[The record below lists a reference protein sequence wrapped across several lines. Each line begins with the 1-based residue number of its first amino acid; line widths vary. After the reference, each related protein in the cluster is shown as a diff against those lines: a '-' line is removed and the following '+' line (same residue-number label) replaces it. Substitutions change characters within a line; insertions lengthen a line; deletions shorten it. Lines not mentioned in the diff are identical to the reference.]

1 MEIKGKRADATR
13 DVASMLAAADA
24 HLMGNYRPARMVID
38 RGDGVQLF
46 DTEGNRYLDFCAGV
60 AVCCLGHGH
69 PALTQAIA
77 EQAARLM
84 QVSNYFYND
93 QNIQLAEELYAATG
107 YERAFFCNS
116 GAEAN
121 EALLKIA
128 RRHFHEQGK
137 PRTKIITFEKAFHGR
152 TLGALALT
160 GNPKYLEGFGE
171 PLAGMVQLPYG
182 DLEAVE
188 KALDADTAAVF
199 VEPLQGEGGV
209 NPPPE
214 GFLPGLRK
222 LCDQNGSLL
231 MIDEVQT
238 GFGRTGKLLSSQ
250 HEDVMGDGLA
260 LAKGLGG
267 GFPVGALLVR
277 EHMAK
282 SLPPGSHGST
292 YGGNPLACMAA
303 RTVLRV
309 LNEDGLIDNASKRGQ
324 QLAAGL
330 ERMVEKYPKLCTK
343 QRGQG
348 LMRALVLTDAKEPRE
363 LLGGLRE
370 EGLFATAAG
379 PSALRFL
386 PPLIV
391 TEPEMDEALGMLD
404 RGLGKVYAEL

>member
-1 MEIKGKRADATR
+1 
-13 DVASMLAAADA
+13 MLAAADA

-38 RGDGVQLF
+38 RGEGVYLF

-69 PALTQAIA
+69 PVLSQAIA

-84 QVSNYFYND
+84 QVSNYFFTD
-93 QNIQLAEELYAATG
+93 QNIQLAEELHQATG
-107 YERAFFCNS
+107 YERTFFCNS

-121 EALLKIA
+121 EAMLKIA

-182 DLEAVE
+182 DLDAVE
-188 KALDADTAAVF
+188 QALDDDTAAVF

-209 NPPPE
+209 NPAPD

-222 LCDQNGSLL
+222 LCDANGSLL
-231 MIDEVQT
+231 MVDEVQT
-238 GFGRTGKLLSSQ
+238 GFGRTGKLLAAQ
-250 HEDVMGDGLA
+250 HDGVMGDACA

-309 LNEDGLIDNASKRGQ
+309 LHEDKLIDNAVERGE
-324 QLAAGL
+324 QLAEGL
-330 ERMVEKYPKLCTK
+330 SKLVEKFPKLC
-343 QRGQG
+343 RGHRGRG
-348 LMRALVLTDAKEPRE
+348 LMRAIVLTEAKEPRE
-363 LLGGLRE
+363 LLGALRE

-379 PSALRFL
+379 PHALRFL

-391 TEPEMDEALGMLD
+391 SAAEIDEALGMLD
-404 RGLGKVYAEL
+404 RGLGRVHAEL

>member
-1 MEIKGKRADATR
+1 MEIKGKRAEATH

-24 HLMGNYRPARMVID
+24 HLMGNYRPARMVIE
-38 RGDGVQLF
+38 RGEGVRLF
-46 DTEGNRYLDFCAGV
+46 DSDGNRYLDFCAGV

-69 PALTQAIA
+69 PVLSQAIA

-84 QVSNYFYND
+84 QVSNYFFTD
-93 QNIQLAEELYAATG
+93 QNIQLAEELYEATG

-121 EALLKIA
+121 EAMLKIA
-128 RRHFHEQGK
+128 RRHFHEKGA
-137 PRTKIITFEKAFHGR
+137 PRTKIITFEQAFHGR

-171 PLAGMVQLPYG
+171 SLSGMVQLPYG

-209 NPPPE
+209 NPAPA

-222 LCDQNGSLL
+222 LCDANGSLL
-231 MIDEVQT
+231 MLDEVQT
-238 GFGRTGKLLSSQ
+238 GFGRTGKLLASE
-250 HEDVMGDGLA
+250 HEGVMGDAVA

-267 GFPVGALLVR
+267 GFPIGALLVR

-309 LNEDGLIDNASKRGQ
+309 LREDALIENAEARGRQLSDGLARI
-324 QLAAGL
+324 
-330 ERMVEKYPKLCTK
+330 VEKLPKLCVGH
-343 QRGQG
+343 RGQG
-348 LMRALVLTDAKEPRE
+348 LMRAIVLTDAKEPRE
-363 LLGGLRE
+363 LLGVLRE
-370 EGLFATAAG
+370 EGLLATAAG
-379 PSALRFL
+379 PRALRFL

-391 TEPEMDEALGMLD
+391 TADEIDEALEMLA
-404 RGLGKVYAEL
+404 RGLGKVHAEL

>member
-1 MEIKGKRADATR
+1 MEIKGKRAEATR

-24 HLMGNYRPARMVID
+24 HLMGNYRPARMVIE
-38 RGDGVQLF
+38 RGEGVRLF
-46 DTEGNRYLDFCAGV
+46 DSEGNRYLDFCAGV

-69 PALTQAIA
+69 PVLSQAIA

-84 QVSNYFYND
+84 QVSNYFFTD
-93 QNIQLAEELYAATG
+93 QNIQLAEELFEATG

-121 EALLKIA
+121 EAMLKIA

-137 PRTKIITFEKAFHGR
+137 PRTKIITFEQAFHGR

-209 NPPPE
+209 NPAPP

-222 LCDQNGSLL
+222 LCDANGSLL
-231 MIDEVQT
+231 MLDEVQT
-238 GFGRTGKLLSSQ
+238 GFGRTGKLLASQ
-250 HEDVMGDGLA
+250 HEDVMGDGVA

-277 EHMAK
+277 EHMANA
-282 SLPPGSHGST
+282 LPPGSHGST

-309 LNEDGLIDNASKRGQ
+309 LREEGLIENAEARGR
-324 QLAAGL
+324 QLSAGL
-330 ERMVEKYPKLCTK
+330 ARIVEKFPKLCVGH
-343 QRGQG
+343 RGQG
-348 LMRALVLTDAKEPRE
+348 LMRAIVLTDAKEPRE
-363 LLGGLRE
+363 LLGVLRE
-370 EGLFATAAG
+370 EGLLATAAG
-379 PSALRFL
+379 PRALRFL

-391 TEPEMDEALGMLD
+391 SAAEIDEALEMLD
-404 RGLGKVYAEL
+404 RGLGKVHAEL